1 MLFVGD
7 ALYPGGN
14 DVAVRDADVAIIAV
28 RAIADTRLVI
38 ETIMKFGC

>member
-14 DVAVRDADVAIIAV
+14 DEVVISTGAQTRSTSGPPETNKIIEE
-28 RAIADTRLVI
+28 LL
-38 ETIMKFGC
+38 K